1 MSKTYTV
8 VADKK
13 VVFGPTEDYAEVKKF
28 VSKLAPAAKAKC
40 SVQVKEGKPATA
52 ASAKP
57 GTAAVTKEKIAPEQH
72 KEEKKSTSGSDDVF
86 SSYMEGGG
94 NSELWKPKD
103 GRNVI
108 RILPIGGVL
117 PSDWVT
123 PYPFVVMGVHPN
135 VGLSLNDTV
144 YCPRL
149 THGTACPVCNFS
161 WNLYNSTDAND
172 KALSKRIRSYRKVLA
187 NIIDLSNIEA
197 GVQKFGFGKKLAE
210 KIMSYKK
217 DPEYQIDG
225 VDFLDPEA
233 GRNFV
238 LIKKK
243 VDNFP
248 NYDDSRP
255 EIKTT
260 ALSAIYPNWRA
271 ECHDLTKEMKTR
283 TYDEMMQIL
292 VDTKKAIL
300 STDPSEWGRP
310 SGGQGTGGPADVVDP
325 DLGIPIIEESADDVA
340 LRLNNL
346 Q

>member
-1 MSKTYTV
+1 MGKLYTV
-8 VADKK
+8 VAEKK
-13 VVFGPTEDYAEVKKF
+13 IIFGPTADYAEVKKF
-28 VSKLAPAAKAKC
+28 VSKLEPAKKAKC
-40 SVQVKEGKPATA
+40 SVQVKEEKAGAPAAAKPAAAASAAKAKTDAPAKEKKPAT
-52 ASAKP
+52 S
-57 GTAAVTKEKIAPEQH
+57 
-72 KEEKKSTSGSDDVF
+72 SDDVF
-86 SSYMEGGG
+86 GSYLEGGG
-94 NSELWKPKD
+94 TSELWKPKD

-108 RILPIGGVL
+108 RVLPIGGVL

-149 THGTACPVCNFS
+149 THGKACPICNFS
-161 WNLYNSTDAND
+161 WNLYNSKDEND

-187 NIIDLSNIEA
+187 NIIDLSNVEA

-217 DPEYQIDG
+217 DPEYQVDG
-225 VDFLDPEA
+225 LDFLDPEV

-238 LIKKK
+238 LIKKT
-243 VDNFP
+243 VDGYP

-260 ALSAIYPNWRA
+260 ALSSLYPNWRA
-271 ECHDLTKEMKTR
+271 ECHDLTKDMQTKS
-283 TYDEMMQIL
+283 YDEMMQIL

-310 SGGQGTGGPADVVDP
+310 SGGGRPAGGAAPDP
-325 DLGIPIIEESADDVA
+325 DLGVPIIEESAEDVA
-340 LRLNNL
+340 TRLEGL